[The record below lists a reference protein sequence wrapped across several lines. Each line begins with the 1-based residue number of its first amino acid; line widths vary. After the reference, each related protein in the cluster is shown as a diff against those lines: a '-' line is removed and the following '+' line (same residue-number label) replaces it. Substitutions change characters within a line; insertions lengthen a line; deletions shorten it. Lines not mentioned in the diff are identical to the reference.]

1 VTPDDDALFALSAD
15 SVARL
20 EKVGGTV
27 PVVLVDNVYA
37 FPDAVREAAL
47 ALPFTPPPDP
57 YPGRLATF
65 PRPSASLMAAAQWAL
80 DVANSMF
87 LPSLPPISFAG
98 RPLTGLNGV
107 YSDFAIVDV
116 HPGELAPLQRI
127 PHTDPVPVFG
137 LIYLNREE
145 RGGTLFFEQV
155 AALDSE
161 AGGAPGYITQSSD
174 AFKLVG
180 RIEPLFNRL
189 AIYPGFVPH
198 SGEIAGEWIEGEER
212 FSSPRLTQRF
222 IFHP

>member
-1 VTPDDDALFALSAD
+1 MADDDALFALSAG
-15 SVARL
+15 SRARI
-20 EKVGGTV
+20 EKAGGTV
-27 PVVLVDNVYA
+27 PVVLVDNVYES
-37 FPDAVREAAL
+37 PDAVREAAL
-47 ALPFTPPPDP
+47 ALPFTPPPNP

-65 PRPSASLMAAAQWAL
+65 PHPGPSLQAAAQWAL

-87 LPSLPPISFAG
+87 LPSLPPISFDG
-98 RPLTGLNGV
+98 RPVTGLSRV
-107 YSDFAIVDV
+107 YTDFAIVDV
-116 HPGELAPLQRI
+116 HPHELAPLQRI

-155 AALDSE
+155 APLDAES
-161 AGGAPGYITQSSD
+161 AGAAGYITQSSD

-180 RIEPLFNRL
+180 RIEPRFNRL

-198 SGEIAGEWIEGEER
+198 SGEIAGDWIEGEER